1 MKKFL
6 HFMMLFAFLLIS
18 TSLLSLS
25 SLHTKEVYGEESAVM
40 TEAPEEALDTT
51 SSQDFGFGFIFAGIL
66 FIVIAVVVVIAASV
80 SASAAAVIT
89 MEEDAM

>member
-51 SSQDFGFGFIFAGIL
+51 SSQDSGFGFIFAGIL
-66 FIVIAVVVVIAASV
+66 FNVMAAVVVIAAAV